1 MSSEIREFL
10 MMHFEED
17 RSQRPEFDLGFGALR
32 LSEMKKLAAKY
43 GLELTD
49 DILDPARKKDSAAA
63 MMEAW
68 WHQGRFPKPTKKT
81 LAQQVAEEMT
91 PEMLE
96 SLLEAKRGITGT
108 AQLGPDA
115 GEKGKKDSWVPN
127 LEKPFA
133 EWEFRALKS
142 YASAQGINTHG
153 MKHGEIL
160 DAVTALKAA

>member
-10 MMHFEED
+10 LMHFEED
-17 RSQRPEFDLGFGALR
+17 RSQRPEFDLGFAALR
-32 LSEMKKLAAKY
+32 LVEMKKLAAKY
-43 GLELTD
+43 GLELSD
-49 DILDPARKKDSAAA
+49 DMLDPSRKKDSAAA

-68 WHQGRFPKPTKKT
+68 WHQGRFPKATKKT
-81 LAQQVAEEMT
+81 LAQQVMEEMT

-96 SLLEAKRGITGT
+96 NALNAKRGITST
-108 AQLGPDA
+108 AEIGPD
-115 GEKGKKDSWVPN
+115 EKP
-127 LEKPFA
+127 EKPFA
-133 EWEFRALKS
+133 EWDFHALKS